1 MGQLSHALY
10 STPAESR
17 HLDFCLG
24 PSRLLPNRRP
34 SCVRCM
40 CVTFAHFFLYQ
51 VCVCVRTFRCLRIS
65 YYELCLLFR
74 VKSRARR
81 RQLGWK
87 LTRGYGCWRGVAAGA
102 APGTCYSLHPLA
114 PSGGARIDTYNFEGK
129 MRTPPSLYFILDN
142 NNHGCG
148 TPVLHLPQKKMLRRF
163 FEQIYDRKHL
173 YLCIFLVYVYSTFRN
188 SAITSATTLLRRC
201 TTRRWTLR

>member
-1 MGQLSHALY
+1 MACTMGRQVRPWACGPHPPPCSILGDARHNPTYPRFPPSTHSPDEQPHHLHLLLPVQLGKWVSYPTLCTL
-10 STPAESR
+10 TPAESR

-114 PSGGARIDTYNFEGK
+114 PSGGARID
-129 MRTPPSLYFILDN
+129 MIQL
-142 NNHGCG
+142 
-148 TPVLHLPQKKMLRRF
+148 
-163 FEQIYDRKHL
+163 
-173 YLCIFLVYVYSTFRN
+173 
-188 SAITSATTLLRRC
+188 
-201 TTRRWTLR
+201 